1 MARKVR
7 NLFIVAILILTSIF
21 ISPFKFIV
29 SSNYQISQE
38 NPSKI
43 QISQGTQNFT
53 IDTYLPS
60 LVWLNPQLKLNI
72 SANKT
77 GQIQCFFSESDG
89 PQFFSVGNR
98 SLSLTGNNISQIIY
112 LQLIPLINAL
122 PGVYQFSLNITGAFS
137 YYENFEIVYGFGVIL
152 LVVVFSAIIIIPII
166 IIVKKP
172 KGVKDV
178 KTEEMTNMDK
188 SETIMSS
195 IAGKIHCPKC
205 RKSIDEGLTF
215 CPECGERI
223 PEFLRY
229 NAPSGI

>member
-1 MARKVR
+1 MAHTAR
-7 NLFIVAILILTSIF
+7 NLSILTLLILTSIS
-21 ISPFKFIV
+21 ISPLKLIAN
-29 SSNYQISQE
+29 SSHHIPQE
-38 NPSKI
+38 DQSKI
-43 QISQGTQNFT
+43 QISQGAQNFT

-60 LVWLNPQLKLNI
+60 LVWFNLELKLNI
-72 SANKT
+72 SANQT
-77 GQIQCFFSESDG
+77 GQIQCIFSETAG

-98 SLSLTGNNISQIIY
+98 SLSLTGNNISQIFY
-112 LQLIPLINAL
+112 LQLFSLINTL
-122 PGVYQFSLNITGAFS
+122 PGIYQFSLNTTGAFS
-137 YYENFEIVYGFGVIL
+137 YNKNFEIVYGLGMIPLIL
-152 LVVVFSAIIIIPII
+152 VFSTIVIIPII

-178 KTEEMTNMDK
+178 KTEEITYSDK
-188 SETIMSS
+188 SETTISS